1 MKMIRA
7 VLRPETTD
15 EVTAELAEAGF
26 LSLTKINVFGRGKQK
41 GITVGTTHYDELS
54 KTMIMLVVQD
64 QSVEEVVKLIKR
76 KAYTGNYGDGKI
88 FVTPVDN
95 AYTIRTGDSGI

>member
-1 MKMIRA
+1 
-7 VLRPETTD
+7 
-15 EVTAELAEAGF
+15 
-26 LSLTKINVFGRGKQK
+26 
-41 GITVGTTHYDELS
+41 
-54 KTMIMLVVQD
+54 MLVVQD

-95 AYTIRTGDSGI
+95 AYTIRTRDSGI